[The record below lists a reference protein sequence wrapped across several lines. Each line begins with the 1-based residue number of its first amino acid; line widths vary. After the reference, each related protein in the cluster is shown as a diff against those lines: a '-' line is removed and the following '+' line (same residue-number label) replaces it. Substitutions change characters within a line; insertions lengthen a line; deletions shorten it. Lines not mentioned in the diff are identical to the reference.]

1 MVEKQSGEVLYP
13 AAHVSVQFFSLF
25 SSRLQLCQHR
35 GYLRIRGHIAMILKV
50 ARLGH
55 PIVRTAARELTLEEI
70 KSHDFQVLI
79 DNMVETMNEYS
90 GVGLAATQIHLP
102 IQVAVLQ
109 VERNPRY
116 PDAPS
121 VPLTVLINPVVSI
134 LDQDL
139 VDGYEGCL
147 SIPDMRGLVPRFKCL
162 RVKAL
167 GRDGEPLDI
176 IADDFHARVIQHET
190 DHLKGEVYLD
200 RMRDMRSLCHLAE
213 FQRYV
218 LEANVPSK

>member
-1 MVEKQSGEVLYP
+1 
-13 AAHVSVQFFSLF
+13 
-25 SSRLQLCQHR
+25 
-35 GYLRIRGHIAMILKV
+35 MILKV

-55 PIVRTAARELTLEEI
+55 PIVRMAARQVTVEEI

-79 DNMVETMNEYS
+79 DSMVETMHEYS
-90 GVGLAATQIHLP
+90 GVGLAATQVHLP
-102 IQVAVLQ
+102 IQAAVLE

-121 VPLTVLINPVVSI
+121 VPLTVLINPVVTI
-134 LDQDL
+134 LDHEK

-147 SIPDMRGLVPRFKCL
+147 SIPDLRGMVPRFTRL
-162 RVKAL
+162 RVQAL
-167 GRDGEPLDI
+167 GRDAQPLDI
-176 IADDFHARVIQHET
+176 IAQGFHARVIQHET

-200 RMRDMRSLCHLAE
+200 RMTDLRTLMHLAE

-218 LEANVPSK
+218 LEAPPGPARK